1 MEIRENKDC
10 HRAVMVHAQL
20 VRKDQLERMKKIGM
34 MPSFFVAHTYYWGD
48 IHIKNF
54 GEVRGSQISPA
65 KTALDYGM
73 KFTFH
78 QDTPVVP
85 PDMMRTVSCA
95 VNRVSRS
102 GQVIGE
108 NQRIPVME
116 ALKAITSYAAY
127 QYHEE
132 TEKGT
137 IAVGKYADFVV
148 LDKNPLETDREEL
161 ADIKVLMTLK
171 ENEVI
176 YRREGIEL

>member
-1 MEIRENKDC
+1 
-10 HRAVMVHAQL
+10 MVHAQL
-20 VRKDQLERMKKIGM
+20 VRKDQLGRMKAIGM
-34 MPSFFVAHTYYWGD
+34 IPSFFVAHTYYWGD

-54 GEVRGSQISPA
+54 GAQRGSQISPV
-65 KTALDYGM
+65 KDALEDGM

-95 VNRVSRS
+95 VNRVSRT

-108 NQRIPVME
+108 NQRIPVLD

-132 TEKGT
+132 QEKGT

-148 LDKNPLETDREEL
+148 LDKNPLETDVKAL
-161 ADIKVLMTLK
+161 ADIQVLMTLK
-171 ENEVI
+171 ENEVV
-176 YRREGIEL
+176 YHREEVQKENVREGEASHE